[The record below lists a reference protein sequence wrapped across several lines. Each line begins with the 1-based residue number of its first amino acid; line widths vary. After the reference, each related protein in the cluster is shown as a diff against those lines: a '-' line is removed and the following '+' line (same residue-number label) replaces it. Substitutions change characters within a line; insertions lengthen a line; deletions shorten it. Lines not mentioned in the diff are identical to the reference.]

1 MKECKKCEFFEPIG
15 DNNNGYCHRFP
26 PQNDGQDTKTIDEFP
41 FVRKGY
47 WCGEH
52 KERKSK

>member
-1 MKECKKCEFFEPIG
+1 MKECKTCEFFEPIG
-15 DNNNGYCHRFP
+15 DAKNGYCHKFP

-47 WCGEH
+47 WCGEYKR
-52 KERKSK
+52 KERK